1 MLYNLRNIKVPNG
14 QFVKLDFNKN
24 EYDPEIYKESINN
37 ILHILWLKSF
47 TEYQSVAELAD
58 DNNTPYEDFAGKL
71 YSTLN
76 PTFCILPWM
85 HVQYKPTGQSKPCC
99 RYDNNKEDRDFQEYT
114 KNLTEHQDDLSEMF
128 LYRAKE
134 LVIQKSSIEETF
146 NSKYWNKAREL
157 TVENKPISGC
167 HKCYAEEKIDGEV
180 AVSMRLGSSI
190 LYNDGFLHK
199 KPKFEKPSLEFLEIG
214 FGNYCNLAC
223 LSCNSSLSTTWYDNE
238 VALNKIASTDIKR
251 TVFPKLDNIRF
262 ELEKETLKSLKLI
275 KFTGGEPMINPEFI
289 KFIDA
294 ICEQGSP
301 ENISLEIYT
310 NCSYIPSPKLLENL
324 VKFKNIQLNLSID
337 AFGNVNDYIR
347 YGSSWEGTN
356 KQTVSRSIDFWLD
369 RGVQNKNINIIM
381 STTLSILNVFDIPKL
396 MSWWMRKFKD
406 SGNKVV
412 VHRNETLPTEYEGF
426 FKLQMAFDPNY
437 INVSLLP
444 QEYFVEI
451 VQWCND
457 YEANFTKEYPDLEF
471 IPESISASLSK
482 LKNTIKRS
490 KGNIKNAK
498 LLLEYLDKMDLIRN
512 NSASES
518 IPEVVSKVK
527 EYLLTQDT
535 LQ

>member
-1 MLYNLRNIKVPNG
+1 
-14 QFVKLDFNKN
+14 
-24 EYDPEIYKESINN
+24 
-37 ILHILWLKSF
+37 
-47 TEYQSVAELAD
+47 
-58 DNNTPYEDFAGKL
+58 
-71 YSTLN
+71 
-76 PTFCILPWM
+76 
-85 HVQYKPTGQSKPCC
+85 
-99 RYDNNKEDRDFQEYT
+99 
-114 KNLTEHQDDLSEMF
+114 
-128 LYRAKE
+128 
-134 LVIQKSSIEETF
+134 
-146 NSKYWNKAREL
+146 
-157 TVENKPISGC
+157 
-167 HKCYAEEKIDGEV
+167 
-180 AVSMRLGSSI
+180 
-190 LYNDGFLHK
+190 
-199 KPKFEKPSLEFLEIG
+199 
-214 FGNYCNLAC
+214 
-223 LSCNSSLSTTWYDNE
+223 
-238 VALNKIASTDIKR
+238 
-251 TVFPKLDNIRF
+251 VFPKLDNIRF

-369 RGVQNKNINIIM
+369 QGVQNKNINIIM

-396 MSWWMRKFKD
+396 MSWWMKKFKD

-426 FKLQMAFDPNY
+426 FKLQMAFDPSY
-437 INVSLLP
+437 INMSLLP

-498 LLLEYLDKMDLIRN
+498 LLLEYLDKMDSIRN
-512 NSASES
+512 NSASAS
-518 IPEVVSKVK
+518 IPKVVGKVK

-535 LQ
+535 LQQN